1 MSARYRV
8 AVLGADTAVGEV
20 LLDLLID
27 RRFPSTEILALGL
40 APTPGAVV
48 QAGGEEWDL
57 LPAEA
62 CDYRGLQLVFLAYG
76 ASLDAALLARISAA
90 GCCLIDAAG
99 ALRAAPEVPLLVP
112 EINSELLSEYA
123 GSRRLSAPGALSIAL
138 SLALAPLHRAAGL
151 KSVQLSSYQA
161 VSALGR
167 EAVDELAQQTRQLL
181 TFQPVSH
188 RVFAQQIAFNCLPA
202 IGRLDA
208 EGHSREELDLV
219 RETRQLLNAPEL
231 AISVTAVQVP
241 VFYGHAAAVHVQT
254 ERPLELDAA
263 RRLLESAPGL
273 RLSDGVE
280 FPTQVGQASGEDAVF
295 IGRLRRDLPPA
306 NGLVFWLVTDNLR
319 KGAALNAVQIAEAL
333 VERNLL

>member
-27 RRFPSTEILALGL
+27 RRFPSAEILALAL
-40 APTPGAVV
+40 APTQGAVV

-57 LPAEA
+57 SPADS
-62 CDYRGLQLVFLAYG
+62 CDYHAVQLVFLAYG
-76 ASLDAALLARISAA
+76 ADLDAALLARISAA

-99 ALRAAPEVPLLVP
+99 ALRNAPEVPLLVP
-112 EINSELLSEYA
+112 EINSELLSDY
-123 GSRRLSAPGALSIAL
+123 GRDRRLSAPGALSIAL
-138 SLALAPLHRAAGL
+138 ALALAPLHRAAGL

-167 EAVDELAQQTRQLL
+167 EAVEELAQQTRQLL

-188 RVFAQQIAFNCLPA
+188 RVFGQQIAFNCLPV

-208 EGHSREELDLV
+208 EGHSQEELDLV
-219 RETRQLLNAPEL
+219 RETRQLLNAPTL
-231 AISVTAVQVP
+231 AIGVTAVQVP
-241 VFYGHAAAVHVQT
+241 VFYGHAAAVHIQT

-273 RLSDGVE
+273 CLSEGVE
-280 FPTQVGQASGEDAVF
+280 YPTQIGQASGEDAVF

-306 NGLVFWLVTDNLR
+306 NGLSFWLVTDNLR